1 MHIRLYTSIFLAVN
15 AIALA
20 APAQADDE
28 PTMPDVTGAVLSSA
42 KADIDEVSTEAIALS
57 NVNGPSQTFY
67 NTTEWFVCSQS
78 PDAGTTLSGDDD
90 ISLNVRRPG
99 TSCPE

>member
-1 MHIRLYTSIFLAVN
+1 MHIRVYASIFLAVN

-20 APAQADDE
+20 APAAADDD

-42 KADIDEVSTEAIALS
+42 QADIGEVTTEAIALS

-67 NTTEWFVCSQS
+67 NT
-78 PDAGTTLSGDDD
+78 A
-90 ISLNVRRPG
+90 PG
-99 TSCPE
+99 GSSARNHRMPEQL

>member
-1 MHIRLYTSIFLAVN
+1 MHIRVYTSAFLAVS

-20 APAQADDE
+20 APASADDD

-42 KADIDEVSTEAIALS
+42 KADIGEVTKEAIELS

-78 PDAGTTLSGDDD
+78 PSAGATLSGDDD